1 MALRSECLSEPE
13 SALPQLETP
22 FSETSETPNADDAA
36 AYRLNNGKTLVQTVD
51 FFTPLVDSPYE
62 LVLVA
67 KERATQLNS
76 GIEPTLD
83 KNNDKN
89 TVIALREIAEEN
101 IKVPDLTESA
111 VYKLRKH
118 VEQVDDTGED
128 EEDIGDDFENLY
140 KGEISKSGTP
150 ILPSKRARKTPEKI
164 QVTKEDLAE
173 LSETAKA
180 DVDSSVGEE
189 TVNEDGEVS
198 LDEVSDSE
206 EPAKEDTQEDQ

>member
-1 MALRSECLSEPE
+1 MAR
-13 SALPQLETP
+13 
-22 FSETSETPNADDAA
+22 
-36 AYRLNNGKTLVQTVD
+36 VTVED
-51 FFTPLVDSPYE
+51 CIDKVDSPYE

-76 GIEPTLD
+76 GIEPTLEKD
-83 KNNDKN
+83 NDKN

-118 VEQVDDTGED
+118 VEQVDDSAEAD
-128 EEDIGDDFENLY
+128 EDIGDDFENLY

-164 QVTKEDLAE
+164 QVSQEDLAE
-173 LSETAKA
+173 LSQTAQP
-180 DVDSSVGEE
+180 DV
-189 TVNEDGEVS
+189 
-198 LDEVSDSE
+198 E
-206 EPAKEDTQEDQ
+206 EPASDEAETEQSDVSLEEISESENKETEVSTEDTEASNS

>member
-1 MALRSECLSEPE
+1 MAR
-13 SALPQLETP
+13 
-22 FSETSETPNADDAA
+22 
-36 AYRLNNGKTLVQTVD
+36 VTVED
-51 FFTPLVDSPYE
+51 CIDKVDSPYE

-76 GIEPTLD
+76 GIEPTLEKD
-83 KNNDKN
+83 NDKN

-118 VEQVDDTGED
+118 VEQVDDSAEAD
-128 EEDIGDDFENLY
+128 EDIGDDFENLY

-164 QVTKEDLAE
+164 QVSQEDLAE
-173 LSETAKA
+173 LSQTAQPDVEEHVSDEAETEQS
-180 DVDSSVGEE
+180 DVSLEE
-189 TVNEDGEVS
+189 ISESENKETEVS
-198 LDEVSDSE
+198 T
-206 EPAKEDTQEDQ
+206 EDTEASNS

>member
-1 MALRSECLSEPE
+1 MAR
-13 SALPQLETP
+13 
-22 FSETSETPNADDAA
+22 
-36 AYRLNNGKTLVQTVD
+36 VTVED
-51 FFTPLVDSPYE
+51 CIDKVDSPYE

-83 KNNDKN
+83 RDNDKN

-101 IKVPDLTESA
+101 VKVQDLSESA

-118 VEQVDDTGED
+118 IEQVDDGAEDD
-128 EEDIGDDFENLY
+128 EEVGDDFESLY

-164 QVTKEDLAE
+164 QVSQDDLNE
-173 LSETAKA
+173 LSQTAQP
-180 DVDSSVGEE
+180 EE
-189 TVNEDGEVS
+189 TVPSEESEDEQGDISLEEVS
-198 LDEVSDSE
+198 ENENQEPSSEDSDTSNS
-206 EPAKEDTQEDQ
+206 